1 MNIIKNS
8 TNLVIYLSN
17 NFIEII
23 DDGFYVGGTRI
34 ALAVNDNVI
43 ELNVP
48 NPEYVEPNVFSYTS
62 ENGWTVVDEDAYNNL
77 YIQSRMKK
85 ADEVRAKRDAL
96 LQECDWTQLS
106 DVPLDPTLKQEWID
120 YRADLRNVT
129 SQDGFPFNVTFPIKP
144 ESNTPSTNVEQI

>member
-8 TNLVIYLSN
+8 ENLVIYLSDKN
-17 NFIEII
+17 IEII

-34 ALAVNDNVI
+34 TLAIDDNLI

-48 NPEYVEPNVFSYTS
+48 NPEYDAPNVFSYTS
-62 ENGWTVVDEDAYNNL
+62 EDGWVVVDEDGYNNL

-85 ADEVRAKRDAL
+85 ADEVREKRDLL

-106 DVPLDPTLKQEWID
+106 DVPLDSVLKQEWID
-120 YRADLRNVT
+120 YRAELRNVT
-129 SQDGFPFNVTFPIKP
+129 SQEGFPFNVVFPIKP
-144 ESNTPSTNVEQI
+144 ESNTPATSVEQI